1 MNGNS
6 NMPNPLFD
14 TQLWFE
20 KAVPAPGTKN
30 VNVQTGVHFEEVA
43 EMLEQMRGTTPEA
56 VHFIGAAITSLKML
70 ADYLK
75 QSDEKLKYVVGDPVE
90 FLDALCDQIVT
101 AVGVAHMQ
109 NLPIHGAMIEVNAS
123 NFSKFVD
130 GEPVF
135 NEDRKIMKGPDYFKP
150 DLKKFL

>member
-1 MNGNS
+1 
-6 NMPNPLFD
+6 MPNPLFD

-20 KAVPAPGTKN
+20 KAVPQPQTKN

-43 EMLEQMRGTTPEA
+43 EMLEQMQGTTPEA
-56 VHFIGAAITSLKML
+56 HAYIGQAIHGLLEL
-70 ADYLK
+70 ANYLK
-75 QSDEKLKYVVGDPVE
+75 QSDEKLKYTVKDPVE

-101 AVGVAHMQ
+101 AVGTAHMHS
-109 NLPIHGAMIEVNAS
+109 LPIHGAMIEVNAS

-135 NEDRKIMKGPDYFKP
+135 NADRKIMKGPGYFKP